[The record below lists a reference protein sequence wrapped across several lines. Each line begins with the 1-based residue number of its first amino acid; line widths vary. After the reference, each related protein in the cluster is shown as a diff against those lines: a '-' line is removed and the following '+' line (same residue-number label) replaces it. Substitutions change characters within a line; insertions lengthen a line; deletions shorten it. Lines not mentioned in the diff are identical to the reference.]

1 MTVAGEASSTVH
13 EVGDINW
20 CQGAGPRGIQSR
32 VGQVS
37 GEVLVKEAE
46 VDDDVE

>member
-1 MTVAGEASSTVH
+1 LKLVITGGAKV
-13 EVGDINW
+13 
-20 CQGAGPRGIQSR
+20 QGPAEYRSRG
-32 VGQVS
+32 GQVS

>member
-1 MTVAGEASSTVH
+1 MAGGAKV
-13 EVGDINW
+13 
-20 CQGAGPRGIQSR
+20 QGPAEIQSR
-32 VGQVS
+32 GGQVS